1 MNTAL
6 ISEDSAEVSAASSD
20 VRDRRSVVLV
30 VDDSPFDRRLTAG
43 LIDKLEDFSAL
54 TARDGVEALAKI
66 DSEPVSIVLT
76 DLQMPTLDGLGLVE
90 RVKSRYPSIPVVI
103 MTACGSEETAM
114 EALRRGAASYVPKKS
129 LARDLVDT
137 IRQVLVVAEHKKR
150 RNRLHASIERRTTN
164 VRLENDPDMI
174 DPFIQ
179 MSQDDLSSM
188 NLFDENAR
196 MRIAMALREAL
207 ANAIY
212 HGNLEVSSDLRQ
224 DDEREFYRLAE
235 SRRSTPPYANRT
247 VEIRTE
253 IDREGVLYEIVDH
266 GPGFDVA
273 ILDRPFDPEDLMRIG
288 GRGLLLI
295 RTFMDQMI
303 HNETGNRIT
312 LIKRARP
319 NGNR

>member
-1 MNTAL
+1 MNTL
-6 ISEDSAEVSAASSD
+6 SISEDSAEVPAAPMI
-20 VRDRRSVVLV
+20 RERRSVILV
-30 VDDSPFDRRLTAG
+30 VDDSPFDRRLVAG
-43 LIDKLEDFSAL
+43 LIDKIDDFAAI
-54 TARDGVEALAKI
+54 TARDGVEALAKL

-76 DLQMPTLDGLGLVE
+76 DLQMPSLDGLGLVE
-90 RVKSRYPSIPVVI
+90 HVKVRYPSIPVVL

-114 EALRRGAASYVPKKS
+114 EALKRGAASYVPKKS
-129 LARDLVDT
+129 LARELVET
-137 IRQVLVVAEHKKR
+137 IRQVLAVSEHKKR
-150 RNRLHASIERRTTN
+150 RNRLHASIERRVVG
-164 VRLENDPDMI
+164 VRLENDPDLI
-174 DPFIQ
+174 DPLIQ
-179 MSQDDLSSM
+179 MFQDDLSSM
-188 NLFDENAR
+188 NIFDENAR

-235 SRRSTPPYANRT
+235 ARRSTPPYANRT

-253 IDREGVLYEIVDH
+253 IDRDGVLYEIVDH

-319 NGNR
+319 R